1 MNDSLTSGGSEQSV
15 ADWVRSQRESLG
27 LSQEAVAEQLFL
39 TTTFIR
45 YLDAGEFDRF
55 PKQAFVRGY
64 LRSYA
69 RVIGLDGDA
78 VVRQFDSEFRTEPQE
93 AVAELSSSIKANRF
107 SGPVVLSGM
116 VGLVF
121 VLLLVV
127 LVWAFLPASEER
139 QDPFAKQATSNP
151 EQLIDGEPTMGGE
164 LTKSKGPTIARE
176 PASDSEQNDD
186 VSLSAPLAPQEQN
199 ALEESNAP
207 VPVDQAS
214 VMEADLSALLDP
226 TKEVATDSDA
236 AQEPQVPQTTVSK
249 TLVSESLDAR
259 GGSLSASTDSE
270 SQPIEERGAN
280 PEQGLG
286 APRDST
292 FAAIDEGRAVD
303 QAASRRFQLGQG
315 SLQAAR
321 VSVERTPID
330 GGRLI
335 EVDAGGPDRLSAAFS
350 AACWVE
356 VEDANQTLIYGDL
369 SRAGDV
375 LAIQGEAPMTV
386 LLGNAPAVVM
396 SFNQRRID
404 LSPETTRDLTA
415 RVVLEN

>member
-1 MNDSLTSGGSEQSV
+1 MNDSLNSKCSEQSV
-15 ADWVRSQRESLG
+15 ADWVRSQRESLR
-27 LSQEAVAEQLFL
+27 LSQEEVAEQLFL

-78 VVRQFDSEFRTEPQE
+78 VVRQFDSEFRTQPQE

-139 QDPFAKQATSNP
+139 QNPLAKQATSNP
-151 EQLIDGEPTMGGE
+151 EQPMGGEPTKNNGRI
-164 LTKSKGPTIARE
+164 IARQ
-176 PASDSEQNDD
+176 PTSDSEQRDD
-186 VSLSAPLAPQEQN
+186 VSLSASLAPQEQN
-199 ALEESNAP
+199 ALEESNSLEP
-207 VPVDQAS
+207 IDQKS
-214 VMEADLSALLDP
+214 FMETDISPLLDP
-226 TKEVATDSDA
+226 AKEVATGSDA
-236 AQEPQVPQTTVSK
+236 AQASQVSQTTVSK
-249 TLVSESLDAR
+249 TPVIVSQDAL
-259 GGSLSASTDSE
+259 GASPSASTETE
-270 SQPIEERGAN
+270 SQAIEERGAKQG
-280 PEQGLG
+280 QGLS

-292 FAAIDEGRAVD
+292 FAVIGEGGEAD

-315 SLQAAR
+315 SLEAASA
-321 VSVERTPID
+321 SVERTPIH

-369 SRAGDV
+369 SREGDV

-386 LLGNAPAVVM
+386 LLGNAPAVEL
-396 SFNQRRID
+396 SFNQRQID

>member
-1 MNDSLTSGGSEQSV
+1 MNDSLNSGGSEQSV

-176 PASDSEQNDD
+176 PASDSEQSDD
-186 VSLSAPLAPQEQN
+186 VSLSASLAPQEQN
-199 ALEESNAP
+199 ALEESNAL

-259 GGSLSASTDSE
+259 GGSLSA
-270 SQPIEERGAN
+270 
-280 PEQGLG
+280 
-286 APRDST
+286 PRDST

-303 QAASRRFQLGQG
+303 QGASRRFQLGQG

>member
-1 MNDSLTSGGSEQSV
+1 MNDSLSSRGSEQSV

-27 LSQEAVAEQLFL
+27 LSQEEVAEQLFL

-78 VVRQFDSEFRTEPQE
+78 VVRQFDSEFRTQPQE

-127 LVWAFLPASEER
+127 LVWVFLPVSKER
-139 QDPFAKQATSNP
+139 EDPLAKQATSNP
-151 EQLIDGEPTMGGE
+151 EQPMDGEPT
-164 LTKSKGPTIARE
+164 KNNGPIIARE
-176 PASDSEQNDD
+176 PTSVSEQSDD
-186 VSLSAPLAPQEQN
+186 VSLSASRASQEQN
-199 ALEESNAP
+199 ALEESNSLEP
-207 VPVDQAS
+207 IDQES
-214 VMEADLSALLDP
+214 VMETDISPLLDP
-226 TKEVATDSDA
+226 TKEAATDSDA
-236 AQEPQVPQTTVSK
+236 AQASQVSQTTVPK
-249 TLVSESLDAR
+249 TPVSESQDAR
-259 GGSLSASTDSE
+259 GTSQSARTDSE
-270 SQPIEERGAN
+270 SQAIEERGAG
-280 PEQGLG
+280 PDQGLSTS
-286 APRDST
+286 REST
-292 FAAIDEGRAVD
+292 FAAIEEGGEVD
-303 QAASRRFQLGQG
+303 QAASRRFQLGRG
-315 SLQAAR
+315 SLQAAS

-330 GGRLI
+330 EGRLI

-369 SRAGDV
+369 NREGDV

-386 LLGNAPAVVM
+386 LLGNAPAVVL

-404 LSPETTRDLTA
+404 LSLEITRDLTA

>member
-1 MNDSLTSGGSEQSV
+1 
-15 ADWVRSQRESLG
+15 
-27 LSQEAVAEQLFL
+27 
-39 TTTFIR
+39 
-45 YLDAGEFDRF
+45 
-55 PKQAFVRGY
+55 
-64 LRSYA
+64 
-69 RVIGLDGDA
+69 
-78 VVRQFDSEFRTEPQE
+78 
-93 AVAELSSSIKANRF
+93 
-107 SGPVVLSGM
+107 VLSGI

-139 QDPFAKQATSNP
+139 QDPLAKQAISNP
-151 EQLIDGEPTMGGE
+151 EQRIDGEPTMGGE
-164 LTKSKGPTIARE
+164 LRMNSGPTIARE
-176 PASDSEQNDD
+176 PASDSEQSDD
-186 VSLSAPLAPQEQN
+186 VSQSASLAPQEQN
-199 ALEESNAP
+199 ALEESNAL

-226 TKEVATDSDA
+226 TKEVATDSEA
-236 AQEPQVPQTTVSK
+236 AQEPQVPHTTVSK
-249 TLVSESLDAR
+249 TLVSESQDAR
-259 GGSLSASTDSE
+259 GASLSASTDSE
-270 SQPIEERGAN
+270 SQPIEERGAS

-303 QAASRRFQLGQG
+303 QAASRKFQLGQG
-315 SLQAAR
+315 SLRAAR

>member
-1 MNDSLTSGGSEQSV
+1 
-15 ADWVRSQRESLG
+15 
-27 LSQEAVAEQLFL
+27 
-39 TTTFIR
+39 
-45 YLDAGEFDRF
+45 
-55 PKQAFVRGY
+55 
-64 LRSYA
+64 
-69 RVIGLDGDA
+69 
-78 VVRQFDSEFRTEPQE
+78 
-93 AVAELSSSIKANRF
+93 
-107 SGPVVLSGM
+107 
-116 VGLVF
+116 
-121 VLLLVV
+121 
-127 LVWAFLPASEER
+127 
-139 QDPFAKQATSNP
+139 
-151 EQLIDGEPTMGGE
+151 
-164 LTKSKGPTIARE
+164 
-176 PASDSEQNDD
+176 
-186 VSLSAPLAPQEQN
+186 
-199 ALEESNAP
+199 
-207 VPVDQAS
+207 
-214 VMEADLSALLDP
+214 MEADLSALLDP

-236 AQEPQVPQTTVSK
+236 AQEPQVPHTTVSK
-249 TLVSESLDAR
+249 TLVSESQDAR
-259 GGSLSASTDSE
+259 GASLSASTDSE
-270 SQPIEERGAN
+270 SQPIEERGAS

-303 QAASRRFQLGQG
+303 QAASRKFQLGQG
-315 SLQAAR
+315 SLRAAR

>member
-1 MNDSLTSGGSEQSV
+1 MNDSLNSRDSEQSV
-15 ADWVRSQRESLG
+15 ADLVRSQRESLG

-39 TTTFIR
+39 TTTFIH

-78 VVRQFDSEFRTEPQE
+78 LVRQFDSEFRTEPQE

-116 VGLVF
+116 VGLVL

-139 QDPFAKQATSNP
+139 QDPLAKQATSNP
-151 EQLIDGEPTMGGE
+151 EQLIDGEPT
-164 LTKSKGPTIARE
+164 IARE
-176 PASDSEQNDD
+176 ATGDSEQSDD
-186 VSLSAPLAPQEQN
+186 VSLSESLTQQEQN
-199 ALEESNAP
+199 ALEESNFLEP
-207 VPVDQAS
+207 IDQES
-214 VMEADLSALLDP
+214 VMEADISALPDL
-226 TKEVATDSDA
+226 TKEVATASDA
-236 AQEPQVPQTTVSK
+236 AQESQAPQTTLPK
-249 TLVSESLDAR
+249 TPISESQDVREA
-259 GGSLSASTDSE
+259 SPSASTDLE
-270 SQPIEERGAN
+270 SQPIAERGVSS
-280 PEQGLG
+280 EQRLG

-292 FAAIDEGRAVD
+292 FSAIDEGREVD

-335 EVDAGGPDRLSAAFS
+335 EVDAGGPDRLSLAFS

-375 LAIQGEAPMTV
+375 LEIHGEAPMTV

-404 LSPETTRDLTA
+404 LAPETTRDLTA
-415 RVVLEN
+415 RVVIEN

>member
-1 MNDSLTSGGSEQSV
+1 MNDSLSSRCSEQSV

-27 LSQEAVAEQLFL
+27 LSQEEVAEQLFL

-78 VVRQFDSEFRTEPQE
+78 VVRQFDSEFRTQPQE

-127 LVWAFLPASEER
+127 LVWVFLPASKER
-139 QDPFAKQATSNP
+139 EDPLAKQATSNP
-151 EQLIDGEPTMGGE
+151 EQPMDGEPT
-164 LTKSKGPTIARE
+164 KNNGPTIARE
-176 PASDSEQNDD
+176 PTSVSEQSDD
-186 VSLSAPLAPQEQN
+186 VSLSASRASQEQN
-199 ALEESNAP
+199 ALEESNSLEP
-207 VPVDQAS
+207 IDQES
-214 VMEADLSALLDP
+214 VMETDISPLLDP
-226 TKEVATDSDA
+226 TKEAATDSDA
-236 AQEPQVPQTTVSK
+236 AQASQVSQTTVSK
-249 TLVSESLDAR
+249 TPVSESQDAR
-259 GGSLSASTDSE
+259 GASQSARTDSE
-270 SQPIEERGAN
+270 SQAIEERGAG
-280 PEQGLG
+280 PDQGLSTS
-286 APRDST
+286 REST
-292 FAAIDEGRAVD
+292 FAAIEEGGEVG
-303 QAASRRFQLGQG
+303 QAASRRFQLGRG
-315 SLQAAR
+315 SLQAAS

-330 GGRLI
+330 EGRLI

-369 SRAGDV
+369 NREGDV

-386 LLGNAPAVVM
+386 LLGNAPAVVL

-404 LSPETTRDLTA
+404 LSLEITRDLTA